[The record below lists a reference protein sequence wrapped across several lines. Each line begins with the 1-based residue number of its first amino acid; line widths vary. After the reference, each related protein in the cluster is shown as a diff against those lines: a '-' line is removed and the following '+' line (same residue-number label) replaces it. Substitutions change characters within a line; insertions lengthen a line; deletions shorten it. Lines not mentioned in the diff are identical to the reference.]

1 MHETNED
8 FLFWQWGT
16 RLAMFSIQTFSS
28 WHSNPHNWMVS
39 IPKSDAF
46 AKKISTAIFGIL
58 QPRNIIWCTQMPLHR
73 ATISAMKHS
82 IVTFYLHLPF
92 CHMSDAHHPNV
103 LIIWSRQVE
112 CSTPHGGKS
121 NHRKCL
127 KHWYVLQHHIFGFRI
142 WKFNQQNCHGSTM
155 IEGIK

>member
-16 RLAMFSIQTFSS
+16 RLAMFSVQTFL
-28 WHSNPHNWMVS
+28 PS
-39 IPKSDAF
+39 IATHIIGWCPSQNQ
-46 AKKISTAIFGIL
+46 IL
-58 QPRNIIWCTQMPLHR
+58 LLTKYQLPFLEHCSPRNIIWCTQMPLHR

-92 CHMSDAHHPNV
+92 CHMSDAHHPDV
-103 LIIWSRQVE
+103 HIIWSRQVE

-142 WKFNQQNCHGSTM
+142 WKFNQQNCHGSKM